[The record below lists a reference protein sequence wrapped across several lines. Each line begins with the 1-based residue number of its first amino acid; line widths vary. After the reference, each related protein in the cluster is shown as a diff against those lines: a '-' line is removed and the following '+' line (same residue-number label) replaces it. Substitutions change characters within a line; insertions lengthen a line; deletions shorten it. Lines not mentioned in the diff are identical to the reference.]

1 MPAPS
6 ISVVPPEPEISVDDP
21 VRAEHRAVIELFT
34 NQLAKVAFPDVDAAL
49 LRRQAD
55 EVRAEA
61 IAVARAR
68 EALEAAQRK
77 LADRSTALGDTVTRG
92 LAYARIYADAHPD
105 RNALATAITALAA
118 PVITPPSSA
127 PAKRRGRPPRQSAEL
142 FATAAPSVTDAS
154 EESTP

>member
-1 MPAPS
+1 M
-6 ISVVPPEPEISVDDP
+6 VPREADVPVDDP
-21 VRAEHRAVIELFT
+21 VRAEHRAVIELFA
-34 NQLAKVAFPDVDAAL
+34 NQLAKVTFPDVDAAL

-68 EALEAAQRK
+68 EALDAAQQK
-77 LADRSTALGDTVTRG
+77 LLDRTVMLGDTVTRG

-105 RNALATAITALAA
+105 RQMLATAIANLAA
-118 PVITPPSSA
+118 PAPPPPPAS

-142 FATAAPSVTDAS
+142 FAAATT
-154 EESTP
+154 EESAP

>member
-1 MPAPS
+1 MPTPS
-6 ISVVPPEPEISVDDP
+6 ISVVPPEPEVTVDDP
-21 VRAEHRAVIELFT
+21 VRAEHCAVIELFT

-61 IAVARAR
+61 LAVARAR
-68 EALEAAQRK
+68 EALEAAQHK
-77 LADRSTALGDTVTRG
+77 LAARTAVLGDTVARG

-105 RNALATAITALAA
+105 RHALATAITALAA
-118 PVITPPSSA
+118 PVPPPSAA

-142 FATAAPSVTDAS
+142 FATAAPEEPAS
-154 EESTP
+154 

>member
-6 ISVVPPEPEISVDDP
+6 ISVVPPEREVTAADP
-21 VRAEHRAVIELFT
+21 VRADHRAVIELFA
-34 NQLAKVAFPDVDAAL
+34 NELAKVAFPDVDAAQ

-68 EALEAAQRK
+68 DALEAAQQE
-77 LADRSTALGDTVTRG
+77 LAARSAMLGESVARG

-105 RNALATAITALAA
+105 RRALAAAISALAA
-118 PVITPPSSA
+118 PAVAAPARA

-142 FATAAPSVTDAS
+142 FATAAP
-154 EESTP
+154 EEPAP